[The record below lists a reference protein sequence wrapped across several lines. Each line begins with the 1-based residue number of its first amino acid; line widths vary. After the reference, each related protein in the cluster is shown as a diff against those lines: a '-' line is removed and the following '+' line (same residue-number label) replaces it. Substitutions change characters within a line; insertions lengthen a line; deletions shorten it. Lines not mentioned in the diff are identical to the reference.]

1 MSQHLIV
8 QGVDIQTR
16 DLKALAKL
24 TGASQIDAIDARA
37 FRLVEATFHTDVA
50 PYCYAA
56 QLDFG
61 FVPTS
66 QTLDQ
71 FGLYVTDMDSTLI
84 NIECIDEIAD
94 MLGIK
99 PRVAAIT
106 DSAMRGDIE
115 FSESLAL
122 RVELLKGLDESALQ
136 QVYDERL
143 RLNPGVEKLLAAL
156 KAHGIK
162 TLLVTGGFTF
172 FTERLQQRLGLH
184 YAAANQ
190 LETKNGKL
198 TGRVLGSIVDAQGK
212 ANELNRVRK
221 QLNLS
226 SQQVIAVGDGAN
238 DLKMLAE
245 AGISIAYH
253 AKPIVAAQARYAI
266 NYVGLDGIL
275 NLFHPLS
282 SDRTGPQPTAL
293 RQTGAQ

>member
-1 MSQHLIV
+1 MMQHLVI

-24 TGASQIDAIDARA
+24 TGAAQIDAIDARA

-61 FVPTS
+61 FVPAS
-66 QTLDQ
+66 QTLAQ

-84 NIECIDEIAD
+84 NIECIDEIAA

-99 PRVAAIT
+99 PQVAAIT
-106 DSAMRGDIE
+106 DSAMRGEIE

-136 QVYDERL
+136 QVYDDRL
-143 RLNPGVEKLLAAL
+143 RLSPGAEKLLAAL
-156 KAHGIK
+156 KTHGIK

-172 FTERLQQRLGLH
+172 FTERLQRQLGLD
-184 YAAANQ
+184 YTAANT
-190 LETKNGKL
+190 LETRNGKL
-198 TGRVLGSIVDAQGK
+198 TGRVLGAIVDAQSK
-212 ANELNRVRK
+212 AEHLKRVRDE
-221 QLNLS
+221 LRLS
-226 SQQVIAVGDGAN
+226 AEQVIAVGDGAN
-238 DLKMLAE
+238 DLEMLAA
-245 AGISIAYH
+245 AGVSIAYH

-266 NYVGLDGIL
+266 NHVGLDGIL
-275 NLFHPLS
+275 NLL
-282 SDRTGPQPTAL
+282 
-293 RQTGAQ
+293 